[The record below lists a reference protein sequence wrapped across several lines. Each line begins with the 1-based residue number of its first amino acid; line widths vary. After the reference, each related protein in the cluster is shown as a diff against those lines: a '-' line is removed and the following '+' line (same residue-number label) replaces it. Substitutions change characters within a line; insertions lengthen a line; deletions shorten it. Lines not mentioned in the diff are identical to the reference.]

1 MVMRYHWGCAVGHIY
16 TQVESSHHPHPH
28 HPSSTNDMLDDQISD
43 VVEHIQFA
51 DEIADA
57 DSDDQPEELLL
68 DVQDDDTW
76 DDTDDE
82 DMDRGGVNDG
92 GVSEDELVASADEM

>member
-1 MVMRYHWGCAVGHIY
+1 MRYHWGCAIGHIY
-16 TQVESSHHPHPH
+16 TQVESTCHPDPH

-43 VVEHIQFA
+43 VVEHTQ
-51 DEIADA
+51 EIADA
-57 DSDDQPEELLL
+57 DSDDQELLL

-92 GVSEDELVASADEM
+92 GVSEDEFVASADEM

>member
-1 MVMRYHWGCAVGHIY
+1 
-16 TQVESSHHPHPH
+16 
-28 HPSSTNDMLDDQISD
+28 MLDDQISH
-43 VVEHIQFA
+43 VVEHTQ
-51 DEIADA
+51 EIADA
-57 DSDDQPEELLL
+57 DSDDQELLL

-92 GVSEDELVASADEM
+92 GVSEDEFVASADEM